1 MLRIETEPKVK
12 MTMTVKKDKVKVRK
26 SNPLKGAIIDVD
38 CNTEITEVFGEKEG
52 FEEPVDLFSEEN
64 AIIDD
69 DNIEV
74 WDDYKQDIVYETE
87 KQKLL
92 KQLELLEKENA
103 LRKNAKKYKSH
114 IVDRLNA
121 DIKKNE
127 DTIKKLE
134 NENLRLQEQLVELET
149 IDDDKVIMDYLA
161 ISFADE
167 VNSFINKD
175 TPKPVK
181 AKKIK
186 TPIIDDGKEKPER
199 KSALLRKYQWEN
211 LPDGTEFKLI
221 YKKAGIIYTKTKGK
235 LVRNDTGVEYAGFNE
250 AVNDYQLIT
259 YGTKVSLNAWLQFKT
274 ID

>member
-1 MLRIETEPKVK
+1 M
-12 MTMTVKKDKVKVRK
+12 
-26 SNPLKGAIIDVD
+26 
-38 CNTEITEVFGEKEG
+38 
-52 FEEPVDLFSEEN
+52 
-64 AIIDD
+64 
-69 DNIEV
+69 
-74 WDDYKQDIVYETE
+74 
-87 KQKLL
+87 
-92 KQLELLEKENA
+92 EKENA

>member
-211 LPDGTEFKLI
+211 LPD
-221 YKKAGIIYTKTKGK
+221 
-235 LVRNDTGVEYAGFNE
+235 
-250 AVNDYQLIT
+250 
-259 YGTKVSLNAWLQFKT
+259 
-274 ID
+274 